1 MCVCVCVVCVSG
13 GGGGGGGV
21 EKERFCLLHKNFRK
35 IIGKQTSRLFFLDNS
50 LLLKSPPINERPRK
64 TL

>member
-1 MCVCVCVVCVSG
+1 MCVCVCVC

-50 LLLKSPPINERPRK
+50 LLLKIPLINERPRK